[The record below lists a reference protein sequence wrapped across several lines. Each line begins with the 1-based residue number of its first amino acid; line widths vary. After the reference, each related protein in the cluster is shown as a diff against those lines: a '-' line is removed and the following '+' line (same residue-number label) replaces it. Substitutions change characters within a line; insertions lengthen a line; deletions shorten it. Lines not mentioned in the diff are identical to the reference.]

1 METTDL
7 TPIVQRLD
15 ALSVQLSQ
23 VVEHQRAHGELFADM
38 TPIAREAIA
47 TATIWLDS
55 LEKQGY
61 FAFATELARVGQ
73 RVVEDFSADD
83 VRQLAD
89 AIGSI
94 LDVVRSLT
102 RPEVLRIATD
112 ATAALRDVEHTKPL
126 GIFRAVRATRD
137 DDVKKGIG
145 VLVDVLRRVGH
156 GVNALAEPNETK
168 ALGRKAK
175 LAELLGPRR
184 SRNDADHAR
193 KLLPGPAA
201 RVTAKPPSPTTPA
214 ATDGAAIGGV
224 ALRSDGHLAD
234 PSAWSRPLAE
244 TLAKEFA
251 ITLDAQR
258 WALIDAARADFATT
272 HASPNILRL
281 TQVAH
286 VTTKDLYHLFPKA
299 PARTIAKLAGLPK
312 PVGCL

>member
-15 ALSVQLSQ
+15 ALSIQLSQ
-23 VVEHQRAHGELFADM
+23 VVDHQRARDELFVEM

-47 TATIWLDS
+47 TATVWLDG

-61 FAFATELARVGQ
+61 FAFAAELARVGQ

-83 VRQLAD
+83 VRQLGD

-94 LDVVRSLT
+94 LDVVRALT
-102 RPEVLRIATD
+102 RPEVLQIATD

-126 GIFRAVRATRD
+126 GIFRAVHATRD

-145 VLVDVLRRVGH
+145 VLVDVLRHVGH
-156 GVNALAEPNETK
+156 GMNTLAEPHETK
-168 ALGRKAK
+168 ALDRKAK

-184 SRNDADHAR
+184 SRTVAGRDR
-193 KLLPGPAA
+193 KLLPAPSGKS
-201 RVTAKPPSPTTPA
+201 TAKESSPTKPA
-214 ATDGAAIGGV
+214 VLDGASVGGV

-234 PSAWSRPLAE
+234 PSAWSRPLGE
-244 TLAKEFA
+244 TLAKESG
-251 ITLDAQR
+251 ITLDAER
-258 WALIDAARADFATT
+258 WALIEVARADFATT

-286 VTTKDLYHLFPKA
+286 VTTKNLYHLFPKA
-299 PARTIAKLAGLPK
+299 PARTIAKIAGLPK
-312 PVGCL
+312 PAGCL